1 MRLIVGRLSFFF
13 SLLWIAQVHASGV
26 LAPGYG
32 PLEYDP
38 PLPGSYQL
46 PPIQKAADG
55 NILDS
60 DGNLA
65 RLHDLFGDRVV
76 LLSFMFSSCS
86 DVNGCPLS
94 SFVFQKIKT
103 EIQND
108 LELENGV
115 RLISLSF
122 DPERDT
128 PDRMQLYSNNF
139 HYANSRGDWRFVTT
153 DSIDTLRPIL
163 EGYGQEIEKF
173 IDVETGETQ
182 DISHLLKVYLID
194 QQSMIRNIYS
204 VSFLHADLLLN
215 DVRSLLMPLEGPS
228 VQKLNSPAV
237 SKYSRPGDG
246 KDGYESSNYETD
258 SLALA
263 LREGRPV
270 NLYNLIES
278 PPLGLPPVPQPS
290 GNIATPEKIKLG
302 RKLFFDRRLSI
313 NDTFSCAMCHIPDQ
327 GFTSNEMATAVGVEG
342 RSVRRNSPTLYN
354 IAYMDSLFYDARE
367 DNLEQQIWSPFLSRN
382 EMANPSIGYLLG
394 KIRSFPDY
402 DNLFEAA
409 FKGRPVAMDTLG
421 MALAAYQ
428 RTLVSGNSAFDRW
441 HFGGED
447 DVITDE
453 AKRGYDLFIG
463 RAGCSNCHLINEDHA
478 LFTDNKL
485 HNTGLGFENSIGSG
499 SGPVRVTLA
508 PGVFLNVDPDIV
520 NTVGEKPPAD
530 LGRYEITEDPA
541 DRWKYRTPTLRN
553 IALTAPFMHN
563 GRFSSLNEVVA
574 FYNRGGVPHDLQSSL
589 IRPLGLTVQ
598 EQNDL
603 VAFMETLTGDN
614 ADALVL
620 DAFAAPV
627 GDPIQNDGSVH

>member
-1 MRLIVGRLSFFF
+1 
-13 SLLWIAQVHASGV
+13 
-26 LAPGYG
+26 
-32 PLEYDP
+32 
-38 PLPGSYQL
+38 
-46 PPIQKAADG
+46 
-55 NILDS
+55 
-60 DGNLA
+60 
-65 RLHDLFGDRVV
+65 
-76 LLSFMFSSCS
+76 
-86 DVNGCPLS
+86 
-94 SFVFQKIKT
+94 
-103 EIQND
+103 
-108 LELENGV
+108 
-115 RLISLSF
+115 
-122 DPERDT
+122 
-128 PDRMQLYSNNF
+128 MQLYSNNF

-215 DVRSLLMPLEGPS
+215 DVRSLLMPLEGQS
-228 VQKLNSPAV
+228 VQKLNSPAG